1 MNEGEPSVSSSGEAT
16 RRPAVGGALLHAM
29 DAALTAA
36 WDDDGLVEALAHD
49 EGLVELVVNLELAIE
64 TLRSA
69 LLRIERPD
77 PGTDTRGK
85 HECERRTRA

>member
-1 MNEGEPSVSSSGEAT
+1 MSGNTPVPSSGDET
-16 RRPAVGGALLHAM
+16 RRPVVGGTLLDAL

-64 TLRSA
+64 TLRLA
-69 LLRIERPD
+69 LARLSPPNRAASDRK
-77 PGTDTRGK
+77 RG
-85 HECERRTRA
+85 